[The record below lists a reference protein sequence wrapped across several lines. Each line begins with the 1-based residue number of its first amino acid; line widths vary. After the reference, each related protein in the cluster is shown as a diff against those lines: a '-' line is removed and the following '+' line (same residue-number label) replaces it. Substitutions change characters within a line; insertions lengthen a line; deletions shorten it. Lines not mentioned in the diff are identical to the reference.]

1 MEKEKTTFEERLRL
15 VNENDTLK
23 EILKILSYAT
33 LFVAAYAFFYGT
45 VILFMRDALLGLCY
59 VASVGLPYLLVFL
72 ICRAVKAPRPRDLF
86 DFYEKSAKTRPSF
99 PDRLVF
105 LCFAVGTLTLFV
117 HFILGVITL
126 VLALCL
132 SVCRPL
138 LGHAFPRD
146 AIAGGLIGI
155 ATSLIGYFL
164 LVF

>member
-15 VNENDTLK
+15 VNDNDTLK

-33 LFVAAYAFFYGT
+33 LFVAAYAFFYGAI
-45 VILFMRDALLGLCY
+45 ILFLRDALLGLCY

-72 ICRAVKAPRPRDLF
+72 ICRTVKAPRPCELF
-86 DFYEKSAKTRPSF
+86 DFYEKSARVRYSF

-126 VLALCL
+126 ALALCL

-138 LGHAFPRD
+138 LGYAFPRD
-146 AIAGGLIGI
+146 VIAGGLIGI